1 VQHGLAEWPVC
12 TAPLDVPPS
21 HIYLIIFVHTGIG
34 SGGAVEYVRSAN
46 SSPETLR
53 SRRIRA
59 ALDVIPI
66 LALFVPTCHYFLIHY
81 MSAF

>member
-1 VQHGLAEWPVC
+1 MYR
-12 TAPLDVPPS
+12 TAGRPS
-21 HIYLIIFVHTGIG
+21 IPYIFLTSFVHTGIG

-53 SRRIRA
+53 PRRIRA
-59 ALDVIPI
+59 ALDVISW
-66 LALFVPTCHYFLIHY
+66 LFSPTCHDFLTHY

>member
-1 VQHGLAEWPVC
+1 M
-12 TAPLDVPPS
+12 
-21 HIYLIIFVHTGIG
+21 HTGIG
-34 SGGAVEYVRSAN
+34 GGGAVEYVRSAN

-66 LALFVPTCHYFLIHY
+66 LALFVTTYRDFLTHY
-81 MSAF
+81 MSAFLTEIFS